1 MWKSLFIRSNIHKL
15 ERGVP
20 KMRMVD
26 LIEKKRDGKTLTTE
40 EVNFV
45 IQGFTDGSVP
55 DYQMSAFA
63 MAVFLKG
70 MTEKEYSDLTM
81 AMVNSGDTIDLSNI
95 EGIKVDKHSTGGVGD
110 TTTLVLGPLVASL
123 DIPVAKMSGRG
134 LGHTGGTI
142 DKLEAV
148 KGFHVELTEEE
159 FTKQVND
166 IKLAVIG
173 QTGDLTP
180 ADKKLYALRD
190 VTATVNSIPLISSS
204 IMSKKIAAGADAI
217 VLDVK
222 TGAGAFMKD
231 IDDARDLA
239 KAMVKI
245 GNNVGRQTVA
255 VISDMSQPLGF
266 AIGNALE
273 VKEAIDTL
281 RGEGPKDLEELCLVL
296 GSQMVV
302 LAKKAE
308 TLEEARAKLLE
319 NMKNGKAL
327 EVFKAFLVAQGGDG
341 SIVDDPSKLPQAKY
355 VKEVVA
361 EKDGYVSQIVA
372 DAVGT
377 AAMKLGA
384 GRATKESV
392 IDLAVGLMLNKK
404 VGEAVKKGD
413 SLVTVYS
420 STEDISEVEKDLLE
434 NIKISSEKVEEPTL
448 VYDLIM
454 EA

>member
-1 MWKSLFIRSNIHKL
+1 
-15 ERGVP
+15 
-20 KMRMVD
+20 MRMVD

-40 EVNFV
+40 EINFV
-45 IQGFTDGSVP
+45 INGFTDGSVP

-81 AMVNSGDTIDLSNI
+81 AMVHSGDTIDLSNI

-148 KGFHVELTEEE
+148 EGFHVELTEEE

-231 IDDARDLA
+231 IEDARDLA

-255 VISDMSQPLGF
+255 VISDMSQPLGL

-281 RGEGPKDLEELCLVL
+281 KGEGPKDLEELCLIL

-341 SIVDDPSKLPQAKY
+341 SVVDDPSKLPQAKY
-355 VKEVVA
+355 VQEVVA
-361 EKDGYVSQIVA
+361 QQDGYVSQIVA

-404 VGEAVKKGD
+404 VGDAVKKGD

-420 STEDISEVEKDLLE
+420 NTEDISEVEKDLLE